1 MGRLQSHVINTS
13 IAAPAVGNI
22 GNVGKLSRFALDHTG
37 ALRCCLES
45 LYHAHELGVLE
56 DVSAVQCSECSRCW
70 TQTAGWWAVGVRRR
84 PERFQSGQEA
94 SRERVEKA
102 MKRGAS
108 PRSIMAAQAKQRKA
122 KR

>member
-45 LYHAHELGVLE
+45 LYHAHELGVIHRDLKPSNIML
-56 DVSAVQCSECSRCW
+56 DN
-70 TQTAGWWAVGVRRR
+70 TGR
-84 PERFQSGQEA
+84 PHLMDFGL
-94 SRERVEKA
+94 
-102 MKRGAS
+102 
-108 PRSIMAAQAKQRKA
+108 A
-122 KR
+122 KRESQSRNLR